1 MTRNLRIIAIAIF
14 IWGLGEGV
22 FIYFLPLYL
31 EDLGAFSMQIGL
43 FLGLAGAALALAHIL
58 AGTLAYLFG
67 RKIAISAACVTGMIA
82 AWLMFFGDSL
92 PFFILGMILYFISRS
107 AITPMSSYI
116 IASRGKWTTAR
127 KFMMASTMFNAGLIV
142 GPLVG
147 GTISEQVGLRIT
159 FGLAASLFAL
169 STAVITLITPQPSE
183 QAKALPRYFAI
194 FNNATHR
201 RFLLLSTFILF
212 AMYLSWPLTPNFM
225 RNERGVSLVAIGI
238 FGAFN
243 ALGIIAANLTLGRFK
258 PQFGILLAHSLVA
271 FSIAMIWLGTGS
283 AWFAL
288 GYFLAGA
295 YHTSRLLISS
305 QMESLANQEDVALV
319 HSLVESTG
327 GFVLLIAAPLA
338 GVLYYCSP
346 ELPYTVSLT
355 LIGISL
361 IAYIRFAPRY
371 TATREPFEI
380 PPDTSDIRSTQHE
393 HMV

>member
-14 IWGLGEGV
+14 IWGLGEGI

-31 EDLGAFSMQIGL
+31 EDLGAFTVQIGL

-58 AGTLAYLFG
+58 AGNLAYLFG
-67 RKIAISAACVTGMIA
+67 RKIAIIAACATGMIA

-92 PFFILGMILYFISRS
+92 PFFILGMILYFISGS
-107 AITPMSSYI
+107 TITPMSSYI

-127 KFMMASTMFNAGLIV
+127 KFMMASTMFSAGLIV

-169 STAVITLITPQPSE
+169 STAAITLITPQPSE
-183 QAKALPRYFAI
+183 QAKALPRCFAV
-194 FNNATHR
+194 FNNAMLR

-225 RNERGVSLVAIGI
+225 RNEQGVSLVAVGI

-243 ALGIIAANLTLGRFK
+243 ALGIITANLTLGRFK
-258 PQFGILLAHSLVA
+258 PRFGILLAHSFVA

-283 AWFAL
+283 SWLVF

-295 YHTSRLLISS
+295 YRTSRLLISS
-305 QMESLANQEDVALV
+305 QMESLANQENVALV
-319 HSLVESTG
+319 HSLIESAG
-327 GFVLLIAAPLA
+327 GLMLLIAAPLA
-338 GVLYYCSP
+338 GVLYYLSP

-355 LIGISL
+355 LIGISI

-371 TATREPFEI
+371 TVTREPF
-380 PPDTSDIRSTQHE
+380 
-393 HMV
+393 